1 MQRLKAV
8 DNQRLLDADIAAA
21 PLVPAEV
28 NLVTFPWAPVRL
40 EFLSGHPL
48 ALAQQAEPFRALVLL
63 AAHAWRKLPAM
74 TVPDDEVQLAA
85 MAGFGRDV
93 SAWLAIR
100 DEVMQGWV
108 LCSDGRWHHPE
119 LAAWALQ
126 SWEAK
131 KSDERFRAKQSARAR
146 SRKPGV
152 SLDSDESTNET
163 HGPAAAQPYKK
174 EQETTVDEQE
184 KEKER
189 ERTSPS
195 IASRRPSFSTANSLS
210 IPSKGAATKEDDRQ
224 VGEVDPVVQI
234 FDHWKQRT
242 GRPDENLI
250 ASRRKVIQ
258 ARLDEGASIAQICLA
273 IDNAAQSDFYQGR
286 TSKQTQR
293 IDTLDVICRDSDRI
307 LRLASEAST
316 QSHPHKL
323 KPAAHKTAESVKFM
337 MAHLSSNVVDIGDSS
352 ASSMEG
358 DAA

>member
-1 MQRLKAV
+1 M
-8 DNQRLLDADIAAA
+8 
-21 PLVPAEV
+21 
-28 NLVTFPWAPVRL
+28 
-40 EFLSGHPL
+40 
-48 ALAQQAEPFRALVLL
+48 
-63 AAHAWRKLPAM
+63 
-74 TVPDDEVQLAA
+74 
-85 MAGFGRDV
+85 
-93 SAWLAIR
+93 
-100 DEVMQGWV
+100 
-108 LCSDGRWHHPE
+108 
-119 LAAWALQ
+119 
-126 SWEAK
+126 
-131 KSDERFRAKQSARAR
+131 
-146 SRKPGV
+146 
-152 SLDSDESTNET
+152 
-163 HGPAAAQPYKK
+163 
-174 EQETTVDEQE
+174 
-184 KEKER
+184 
-189 ERTSPS
+189 
-195 IASRRPSFSTANSLS
+195 
-210 IPSKGAATKEDDRQ
+210 
-224 VGEVDPVVQI
+224 VQI